1 MVSTTTGYGKI
12 EHILHSKDKPKR
24 KQAALVG
31 AILSNEIAL
40 ADFFS
45 FFKTGKDSDKG
56 ACADALKHISASN
69 PALLA
74 PYLDVLIEYI
84 NHPLPRVKWG
94 VPEAIGN
101 LAKDF
106 PGEVE
111 KAIPGLLKN
120 TTGDEE
126 NSTVI
131 RWCAAYSL
139 GEIARYNP
147 AARKK
152 LIPVFED
159 LINQEQNTGVK
170 NVYIK
175 AMKAINKDSSN

>member
-12 EHILHSKDKPKR
+12 EHILHSKDKPKC
-24 KQAALVG
+24 KQAAFG
-31 AILSNEIAL
+31 DAILSFEITL

-45 FFKTGKDSDKG
+45 FFQSGKDSDKG
-56 ACADALKHISASN
+56 ACADALKYISAKN

-74 PYLDVLIEYI
+74 PYLDILIEYI

-111 KAIPGLLKN
+111 IAIPNLLKN
-120 TTGDEE
+120 TTADEK

-139 GEIARYNP
+139 GQIARYNP
-147 AARKK
+147 VAREK
-152 LIPVFED
+152 LIPIFID
-159 LINQEQNTGVK
+159 LINQEQNAGVK

-175 AMKAINKDSSN
+175 AMKAINKGSSN